1 MQNCD
6 FVRYFFM
13 FVPQH
18 QMEKVLSA
26 KFEVEKFNR
35 KNKFE
40 LWKHNMCDLLVQ
52 EGLHKVLAGK
62 IKRPW
67 GMTNE
72 DWEYME
78 ARSLNTIRLFLV
90 DDVLFNIVGKN
101 NNKLMEILY
110 MTKYVT
116 NQRQDIHVIVFSV

>member
-1 MQNCD
+1 
-6 FVRYFFM
+6 M
-13 FVPQH
+13 FVPQR

-26 KFEVEKFNR
+26 KFEVEKFDR
-35 KNKFE
+35 KNNFE

-52 EGLHKVLAGK
+52 QGLHKVLARK

-72 DWEYME
+72 EWEYME
-78 ARSLNTIRLFLV
+78 AISLNSIRLFLV